1 MDSPSTPRSATTGAT
16 AQAETRENFA
26 GVEPTT
32 THVHELIGSP
42 LAHVEPEDTSD
53 AGSASLQ
60 QSFVSEDAYTSKPA
74 TSDPP
79 TELSLSPR
87 QLDARIKA
95 LHLPTSPSSLSGRS
109 ASRGREGYGFRP
121 ASGGANTPI
130 GIEGINVQPGT
141 AAVVDKNG
149 LGWPGTYISI
159 CLWQCISIH

>member
-1 MDSPSTPRSATTGAT
+1 MDSLSTPRSSATGAT
-16 AQAETRENFA
+16 AQPETHENFPA
-26 GVEPTT
+26 VEPAT

-74 TSDPP
+74 ASDLPS
-79 TELSLSPR
+79 ELSLSPR

-95 LHLPTSPSSLSGRS
+95 LQLPTSPSSLSGRS

-130 GIEGINVQPGT
+130 GLEGIHVQPGT

-149 LGWPGTYISI
+149 LGWPGTYNSVS
-159 CLWQCISIH
+159 LWWHISIH